1 MKRLIWP
8 LVALLAIFA
17 LGAVVTLAVTDH
29 AQQQAVIR
37 TQAVTS
43 AASSI
48 TTFLLAVILAL
59 VLAVIGAV
67 VGRQWWKRH
76 QRWERMREALAQAQ
90 VYALLQGARLPAP
103 RRPALP
109 AQAGGN
115 IIVLPGEGR
124 RPQPTLDDFRAMVE
138 MMQGERPDPLA
149 GLLPPDDWEVLG

>member
-8 LVALLAIFA
+8 IVALLAIFA
-17 LGAVVTLAVTDH
+17 LGAVVALAVTGH

-37 TQAVTS
+37 TQAATS
-43 AASSI
+43 AATSI
-48 TTFLLAVILAL
+48 IAFLLAVILAL
-59 VLAVIGAV
+59 VLAVTGAV

-76 QRWERMREALAQAQ
+76 QRRERMREALTQAQ

-103 RRPALP
+103 RRPSMP

-115 IIVLPGEGR
+115 VIVLPGGGQ
-124 RPQPTLDDFRAMVE
+124 RPQPTLDDFRAMIE
-138 MMQGERPDPLA
+138 TMQEERPDPLA